1 MLKRSIISCVLNFQ
15 IFFLKRSGEEGNVMR
30 SKLEGKITKV
40 MSLCFTYRVDII
52 APQQASELQY
62 LGIMVSKSES

>member
-1 MLKRSIISCVLNFQ
+1 M
-15 IFFLKRSGEEGNVMR
+15 MR

-52 APQQASELQY
+52 APQQAAELQY